1 MEFSDNEA
9 ASVRAQK
16 EEAKYKDIYAGE
28 VRCGN
33 EILFFE
39 RMNLYED
46 RFSVML
52 PNNYVDLPTSLAKI
66 KYPMENRPA
75 VIKTNDETSV
85 NFAFAYYKQDFVEA
99 QVESAASG
107 LKSGLARMHSGAR
120 FFETQLLQTEEG
132 VRLSCFDFLTTGL
145 DTELY
150 QLFGFIPV
158 HGKFLHIIFNAPSK
172 MMRTWQ
178 PVAMQV
184 LKSVRDIEPKA
195 E

>member
-1 MEFSDNEA
+1 MEFTDNETA
-9 ASVRAQK
+9 GVRAQK

-39 RMNLYED
+39 RVNLYEN

-52 PNNYVDLPTSLAKI
+52 PKSYVDLPLALAKI

-75 VIKTNDETSV
+75 IIKTNDETSV
-85 NFAFAYYKQDFVEA
+85 NFAFAYYKQDFSEA
-99 QVESAASG
+99 QVESAAKG
-107 LKSGLARMHSGAR
+107 LKAGLGRMSSGSR
-120 FFETQLLQTEEG
+120 FFETQILQTEEG
-132 VRLSCFDFLTTGL
+132 VKFSCFDFLSTAL
-145 DTELY
+145 DTQLY
-150 QLFGFIPV
+150 QLFGFVPV
-158 HGKFLHIIFNAPSK
+158 QNQFLHFIFNAPSK

-178 PVAMQV
+178 PVAIQV
-184 LKSVRDIEPKA
+184 LRSIRDIEPKA